1 MLRDQGVAGS
11 NPSKE
16 SDVKGAPI
24 AVPDLHLL
32 GVGRL
37 VRVLGSGLSRQ
48 SVTRIRLLEVLCGA
62 NSGSLRCR
70 YDGTSSAKH
79 PGTSVKEYHPSN
91 RASCGHCFTRYFA
104 GA

>member
-48 SVTRIRLLEVLCGA
+48 SVTRIRLLEVLLRRELGIA
-62 NSGSLRCR
+62 ALQVRWHVEREASGYFRK
-70 YDGTSSAKH
+70 G
-79 PGTSVKEYHPSN
+79 VPS
-91 RASCGHCFTRYFA
+91 FQ
-104 GA
+104 